1 MNYPPALG
9 RVCQPPPP
17 RAQEV
22 VTMNGARVQGRTGA
36 EPCPTLGPSRGLW
49 RETRTTSATRG
60 RHADTSA
67 PALPARSPRPAPTA
81 ARPPAAATR
90 CRTVVWLNIPPN
102 PVAICRLGAAA
113 RLSTLNSQPSTINYL
128 EPRHLPDLIQQLE
141 FGVGRDQVPAPG
153 HWRRQSAALA
163 LTLPIRLHRI

>member
-1 MNYPPALG
+1 MSNADWPPRTLDCGLRTCLEAIERALG
-9 RVCQPPPP
+9 A
-17 RAQEV
+17 RA
-22 VTMNGARVQGRTGA
+22 
-36 EPCPTLGPSRGLW
+36 TLAQNMSIN
-49 RETRTTSATRG
+49 
-60 RHADTSA
+60 HA
-67 PALPARSPRPAPTA
+67 A

-113 RLSTLNSQPSTINYL
+113 RLATLNSQPSTINYL
-128 EPRHLPDLIQQLE
+128 EPHHLPDMIQQLE